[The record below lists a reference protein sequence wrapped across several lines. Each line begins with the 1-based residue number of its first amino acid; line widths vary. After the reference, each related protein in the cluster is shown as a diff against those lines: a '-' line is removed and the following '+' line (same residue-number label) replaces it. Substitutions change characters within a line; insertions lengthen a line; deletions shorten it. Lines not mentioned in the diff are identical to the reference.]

1 MVESLL
7 LSIVIII
14 TLGIASQWTAWR
26 FQLPAIVVMA
36 VAGLLIGPVFG
47 IINPKEVL
55 GDVFSPLVSLS
66 VAIILFEGSLSLD
79 IRELRGLSKPVFRIV
94 TFGAFIAWIAG
105 SLAAHYVAG
114 LDWAVAFIIGGLFIV
129 TGPTVIIPLLRQA
142 RLKPRTAAILKWEG
156 IIVDPFGALLAVFA
170 FQIVNFL
177 TKENVQLH
185 TLLYFF
191 AGSLFAMVLGYIFS
205 IFMSYMI
212 LKGKYQ
218 NI

>member
-79 IRELRGLSKPVFRIV
+79 IRELRGYQNQYFVSLRLVRLSR
-94 TFGAFIAWIAG
+94 G
-105 SLAAHYVAG
+105 
-114 LDWAVAFIIGGLFIV
+114 
-129 TGPTVIIPLLRQA
+129 
-142 RLKPRTAAILKWEG
+142 
-156 IIVDPFGALLAVFA
+156 LLAH
-170 FQIVNFL
+170 L
-177 TKENVQLH
+177 QLI
-185 TLLYFF
+185 T
-191 AGSLFAMVLGYIFS
+191 SLD
-205 IFMSYMI
+205 
-212 LKGKYQ
+212 
-218 NI
+218 

>member
-79 IRELRGLSKPVFRIV
+79 IRELRGYRNQYLVSLRLERLSR
-94 TFGAFIAWIAG
+94 G
-105 SLAAHYVAG
+105 
-114 LDWAVAFIIGGLFIV
+114 
-129 TGPTVIIPLLRQA
+129 
-142 RLKPRTAAILKWEG
+142 
-156 IIVDPFGALLAVFA
+156 LLAH
-170 FQIVNFL
+170 L
-177 TKENVQLH
+177 QLI
-185 TLLYFF
+185 T
-191 AGSLFAMVLGYIFS
+191 SLD
-205 IFMSYMI
+205 
-212 LKGKYQ
+212 
-218 NI
+218 

>member
-79 IRELRGLSKPVFRIV
+79 IRELRG
-94 TFGAFIAWIAG
+94 
-105 SLAAHYVAG
+105 
-114 LDWAVAFIIGGLFIV
+114 
-129 TGPTVIIPLLRQA
+129 
-142 RLKPRTAAILKWEG
+142 
-156 IIVDPFGALLAVFA
+156 
-170 FQIVNFL
+170 
-177 TKENVQLH
+177 
-185 TLLYFF
+185 
-191 AGSLFAMVLGYIFS
+191 
-205 IFMSYMI
+205 
-212 LKGKYQ
+212 YQ
-218 NI
+218 NQYFVSLRLVRLSRDCWLACSSLRRWIRLGGCIYYWRTFYCDRSNGNYSVVTPSAIKTKNSCNFKMGRDYR

>member
-79 IRELRGLSKPVFRIV
+79 I
-94 TFGAFIAWIAG
+94 
-105 SLAAHYVAG
+105 
-114 LDWAVAFIIGGLFIV
+114 
-129 TGPTVIIPLLRQA
+129 
-142 RLKPRTAAILKWEG
+142 
-156 IIVDPFGALLAVFA
+156 
-170 FQIVNFL
+170 
-177 TKENVQLH
+177 
-185 TLLYFF
+185 
-191 AGSLFAMVLGYIFS
+191 
-205 IFMSYMI
+205 
-212 LKGKYQ
+212 
-218 NI
+218 

>member
-114 LDWAVAFIIGGLFIV
+114 LDWAVAFIIGGLFYCDRSNGNYSVV
-129 TGPTVIIPLLRQA
+129 TPS
-142 RLKPRTAAILKWEG
+142 AIKTKNSC
-156 IIVDPFGALLAVFA
+156 
-170 FQIVNFL
+170 NF
-177 TKENVQLH
+177 KMGRD
-185 TLLYFF
+185 YR
-191 AGSLFAMVLGYIFS
+191 
-205 IFMSYMI
+205 
-212 LKGKYQ
+212 
-218 NI
+218 

>member
-79 IRELRGLSKPVFRIV
+79 IRELRGLSKPVF
-94 TFGAFIAWIAG
+94 
-105 SLAAHYVAG
+105 L
-114 LDWAVAFIIGGLFIV
+114 
-129 TGPTVIIPLLRQA
+129 LLRLE
-142 RLKPRTAAILKWEG
+142 RLSRG
-156 IIVDPFGALLAVFA
+156 LLAH
-170 FQIVNFL
+170 L
-177 TKENVQLH
+177 QLI
-185 TLLYFF
+185 T
-191 AGSLFAMVLGYIFS
+191 SLD
-205 IFMSYMI
+205 
-212 LKGKYQ
+212 
-218 NI
+218 

>member
-79 IRELRGLSKPVFRIV
+79 IRELRGYRNQYFVSLRLERLSR
-94 TFGAFIAWIAG
+94 G
-105 SLAAHYVAG
+105 
-114 LDWAVAFIIGGLFIV
+114 
-129 TGPTVIIPLLRQA
+129 
-142 RLKPRTAAILKWEG
+142 
-156 IIVDPFGALLAVFA
+156 LLAH
-170 FQIVNFL
+170 L
-177 TKENVQLH
+177 QLI
-185 TLLYFF
+185 T
-191 AGSLFAMVLGYIFS
+191 SLD
-205 IFMSYMI
+205 
-212 LKGKYQ
+212 
-218 NI
+218 